1 MSKYNARRV
10 QYDGI
15 KFDAVIE
22 KDYYL
27 YLKQQKKKGLI
38 KDFSLQPEFVLQ
50 PKFEKNGEK
59 FQPIKYKA
67 DFKVIHNDGSE
78 EVIDVKGMVNA
89 VFSLKKKMFHY
100 HFDDKL
106 KLITYSKVD
115 GGWITLDE
123 LEVNR
128 KVRKQSKAELR
139 KKKEVE
145 QLAKEVKYMKNDEL
159 MKVENV
165 IDSHMEMAARTKSS
179 FLKYIKENFST
190 IQDLLDVEQS
200 NIKKMYKK
208 KVTELNLLLIN
219 LKGE

>member
-67 DFKVIHNDGSE
+67 DFRVIHNDGSE
-78 EVIDVKGMVNA
+78 EIIDVKGMVNA

-100 HFDDKL
+100 HYDEDL

-123 LEVNR
+123 LEENR
-128 KVRKQSKAELR
+128 KVRKQTRAELK
-139 KKKEVE
+139 KKKEE
-145 QLAKEVKYMKNDEL
+145 ERLAKEAMYMGAEEL
-159 MKVENV
+159 MRLEGI
-165 IDSHMEMAARTKSS
+165 IDYHMEMAARTKTS

-190 IQDLLDVEQS
+190 IQNLLDVDQS
-200 NIKKMYKK
+200 SVK
-208 KVTELNLLLIN
+208 KVYQKKFAELKKI
-219 LKGE
+219 LK